1 MISWANFKPYLFFLN
16 MDTCILQGWKKS
28 ILCSANL
35 VSVRFP
41 SIFCVIK
48 GPIFRIGNLHCS
60 LLQILHYSDI
70 YVPRVLSISSTFHFF
85 RFTFLGR
92 VNRMIVKKFRT
103 TWYTRTWKRLAFRFL
118 FNMVC
123 VCASERRWHNI
134 VVCYITFAFE
144 RYILPFLFHYLWFS
158 FVIATVPLCAS
169 EICRL
174 DTWC

>member
-1 MISWANFKPYLFFLN
+1 M
-16 MDTCILQGWKKS
+16 KKS

-103 TWYTRTWKRLAFRFL
+103 TWYTLGTWKRLAFGL
-118 FNMVC
+118 LINLVC
-123 VCASERRWHNI
+123 VCASEQPSAESSRSVRGLGKGVSGKPYPRLCNARR
-134 VVCYITFAFE
+134 
-144 RYILPFLFHYLWFS
+144 P
-158 FVIATVPLCAS
+158 
-169 EICRL
+169 RL
-174 DTWC
+174 EPRPSGHRR

>member
-1 MISWANFKPYLFFLN
+1 M
-16 MDTCILQGWKKS
+16 KKS

-103 TWYTRTWKRLAFRFL
+103 TWYTLGYLLIVQVAGYLKGSFLVYWTVDVLWYDRSCLLSCQLFKLLMNLSLGQWKFLDAAKQLIFL
-118 FNMVC
+118 FFSLHRVFYVRC
-123 VCASERRWHNI
+123 
-134 VVCYITFAFE
+134 
-144 RYILPFLFHYLWFS
+144 FLL
-158 FVIATVPLCAS
+158 
-169 EICRL
+169 
-174 DTWC
+174 